1 MGPLMATTFEQETS
15 FAGAPDPEALAAGQR
30 LLGDL
35 SAAVTCILC
44 ALGDRLQLFE
54 ALALGPATS
63 AELAER
69 AQVDERYAREWL
81 RALAAASYLEHD
93 ASSGRFALPPA
104 LVPLLA
110 VPGQPMYLG
119 GGYQQLPGL
128 VGPFDA
134 VVRAFREGGGVSGE
148 AYGEH
153 LWEGMERTSAGWFDT
168 LLPGP
173 WLAALPGLRA
183 KLERG
188 AGVADV
194 GCGRGRALISLAR
207 AFPRS
212 RFVGYDAFEPAL
224 EAARRNAELAGVADR
239 VRFEQR
245 DVSSGLSG
253 RYDLVTTFDVLHDVA
268 EPVRVLEALRAA
280 LEPDG
285 TYLLLEMRSAD
296 TPAENVG
303 PLAAL
308 LYGTSVLFCLPTSLA
323 EGAPGYGTLGLPESK
338 VRELADAAGFASVRR
353 LPIENPF
360 NVLYE
365 VKP

>member
-1 MGPLMATTFEQETS
+1 MEPPMATTVEQETS
-15 FAGAPDPEALAAGQR
+15 FPAPDPEALAAGQR

-44 ALGDRLQLFE
+44 AVGDRLHLFE

-69 AQVDERYAREWL
+69 ANVDERYAREWL
-81 RALAAASYLEHD
+81 RALTAASYLTYDD
-93 ASSGRFALPPA
+93 ATGRFELPPA

-173 WLAALPGLRA
+173 WLAALPDLRA
-183 KLERG
+183 SLEEG
-188 AGVADV
+188 AAVADV

-224 EAARRNAELAGVADR
+224 DAARRNAESAGVADR

-245 DVSSGLSG
+245 DVSSGLPD

-285 TYLLLEMRSAD
+285 TYLLLELRAGE
-296 TPAENVG
+296 TIEENMGPVG
-303 PLAAL
+303 AM
-308 LYGTSVLFCLPTSLA
+308 LYATSVLFCLPTSLA
-323 EGAPGYGTLGLPESK
+323 DGAPGYGTLGLPESK
-338 VRELADAAGFASVRR
+338 VRELCLAAGFAAVRR

-365 VKP
+365 VTP